1 MLVPLFFSPSMQT
14 TPKLPPSFCGKIY
27 LWMWAI
33 QQQRDPPISRDNNI
47 LKSEFQRSM
56 IRLLAAH
63 GRFQSVNSKRALLE
77 RMTIYQNRS
86 SKLIESIPGAPR
98 SAIHAIF
105 GDACLPGISRPT
117 HVTLRAFLL
126 SPNLRIKSPVITPNG
141 DHEKLS
147 SWYLHLKSNVH
158 KELNGR
164 RRRVNHTMTKD
175 FKEIEKSAQRC
186 IAKRLQ
192 CRRSSQRKIRS
203 FFFFLSSLF
212 STPWKRSGNA
222 RTFRDFMGSRRAER
236 GFSVDV
242 AACVRN
248 KDKKCAFNWCSPSP
262 LRQIQRERK
271 QTTMEI
277 KWKNERG
284 WLHASSSWWLS
295 CWKRIRRSQAFQLE
309 FLLEML

>member
-1 MLVPLFFSPSMQT
+1 MHKDVLQKDCNVDDHHR
-14 TPKLPPSFCGKIY
+14 GKF
-27 LWMWAI
+27 
-33 QQQRDPPISRDNNI
+33 
-47 LKSEFQRSM
+47 E
-56 IRLLAAH
+56 
-63 GRFQSVNSKRALLE
+63 V
-77 RMTIYQNRS
+77 
-86 SKLIESIPGAPR
+86 
-98 SAIHAIF
+98 
-105 GDACLPGISRPT
+105 
-117 HVTLRAFLL
+117 
-126 SPNLRIKSPVITPNG
+126 
-141 DHEKLS
+141 
-147 SWYLHLKSNVH
+147 
-158 KELNGR
+158 
-164 RRRVNHTMTKD
+164 
-175 FKEIEKSAQRC
+175 
-186 IAKRLQ
+186 
-192 CRRSSQRKIRS
+192 
-203 FFFFLSSLF
+203 FFFLSSLF

-309 FLLEML
+309 FLLEMLKASSFLHDMSINVQPSPCTDASRDAQLEKKSNGSDMLQARTNPVVIRSQASKCSQPTPTLCP